1 MRALAMAMM
10 VAMQRLKLLWLGY
23 LPLEVA
29 FWQYTIFY
37 GLLFNVVATV
47 IALFLVV
54 LDVSIAIP
62 IIVHLL
68 PVPYSIMTL
77 TGVWRSADRYGSSG
91 NFALV
96 ARIAALGW
104 FCFWFA
110 F

>member
-29 FWQYTIFY
+29 FWQYAIFY

-54 LDVSIAIP
+54 LDVPIAIP

-77 TGVWRSADRYGSSG
+77 TGVWRSADRYGSPG
-91 NFALV
+91 NFAFF
-96 ARIAALGW
+96 ARIAALAW